1 MNRLLNLA
9 APFAA
14 ALIVAACA
22 QAQTAPAA
30 PVAPAAQQQS
40 ILEHSSPAAGSTVSG
55 PVDKL
60 ELWFNPP
67 ARLLEVKVSSSDKL
81 AMPIMV
87 HAVGEV
93 GYYSLPLSGL
103 GPGPYTVDW
112 KASAAGQSHAG
123 SFSFT
128 VK

>member
-1 MNRLLNLA
+1 MNRLLNIAMQL
-9 APFAA
+9 AA
-14 ALIVAACA
+14 ALLVAGCA

-30 PVAPAAQQQS
+30 PAAQQQS
-40 ILEHSSPAAGSTVSG
+40 ILERSSPVAGSTVSA
-55 PVDKL
+55 PVNKL
-60 ELWFNPP
+60 ELWFDPP
-67 ARLLEVKVSSSDKL
+67 ARLLELKVTGSDGL

-103 GPGPYTVDW
+103 GAGRYTVDW
-112 KASAAGQSHAG
+112 KASVAGQGHTG
-123 SFSFT
+123 SFGFT